1 VLPGRLH
8 YPTDLAWS
16 DGTLVVADA
25 YNNRIQVF
33 SEDGQPLDRWGGIFG
48 SGVPGSG
55 RGSFRVATGVAID
68 GSSRVYVADFQ
79 NHRIQVFSR
88 EGAFLTAF
96 GSHGSDPGQFN
107 RPTDLDF
114 GPDGRIYVVDSGN
127 DRIQVF
133 ASLGGVE
140 P

>member
-1 VLPGRLH
+1 VTPEE
-8 YPTDLAWS
+8 
-16 DGTLVVADA
+16 V
-25 YNNRIQVF
+25 
-33 SEDGQPLDRWGGIFG
+33 
-48 SGVPGSG
+48 
-55 RGSFRVATGVAID
+55 
-68 GSSRVYVADFQ
+68 VYVADFQ